1 MTKSQLPRLGT
12 VATAQSRTGRGINLE
27 VKLVIG
33 TTMVVAT
40 VPVTDIER
48 AKAFYGGTLGLVF
61 LWENPVSVRFRC
73 GDSSQLSVFKRPALV
88 TEHTL
93 AHFEVGDID
102 AVVGELEAKDVAFI
116 DYTDGPLMT
125 TGHIAQL
132 GPARAAWFHDP
143 DGNTLG
149 LRQG

>member
-1 MTKSQLPRLGT
+1 M
-12 VATAQSRTGRGINLE
+12 
-27 VKLVIG
+27 IG
-33 TTMVVAT
+33 ATMVVAT
-40 VPVTDIER
+40 VPVTDLDR
-48 AKAFYGGTLGLVF
+48 AKVFYGGTLGLTF

-73 GDSSQLSVFKRPALV
+73 GDGSELSIFKRPPTT

-93 AHFEVGDID
+93 AHFEVIDIQ
-102 AVVGELEAKDVAFI
+102 AVVRDLEASDVAFI
-116 DYTDGPLMT
+116 DYADGPLMT
-125 TGHIAQL
+125 TDHIAQL

>member
-1 MTKSQLPRLGT
+1 M
-12 VATAQSRTGRGINLE
+12 
-27 VKLVIG
+27 IG
-33 TTMVVAT
+33 ATMVVAT
-40 VPVTDIER
+40 LPVSDLEQS
-48 AKAFYGGTLGLVF
+48 KAFYGEVLGLDF
-61 LWENPVSVRFRC
+61 LWENPASVRFRC
-73 GDSSQLSVFKRPALV
+73 GDRSELSIFRRPGTA

-93 AHFEVGDID
+93 AHFEVTDIEATVRD
-102 AVVGELEAKDVAFI
+102 LEAKGVEFL
-116 DYTDGPLMT
+116 DYAEGPLAT

>member
-1 MTKSQLPRLGT
+1 MNGT
-12 VATAQSRTGRGINLE
+12 R
-27 VKLVIG
+27 
-33 TTMVVAT
+33 MVVAT

-48 AKAFYGGTLGLVF
+48 AKAFYGGTLGLEF
-61 LWENPVSVRFRC
+61 LWENTVSVRFRC
-73 GDSSQLSVFKRPALV
+73 GDSSELSIFKRPPIA

-93 AHFEVGDID
+93 AHFEVADIE
-102 AVVGELEAKDVAFI
+102 AVVRDLETKDVAFV
-116 DYTDGPLMT
+116 DYAEGPLMT